1 VRINK
6 GEILKLI
13 GCLLLLSG
21 WLIVM
26 ATLDVLSAYQQRA
39 AFLFAGLAVEGLGL
53 ALLSFGYTAV
63 QRRCR

>member
-1 VRINK
+1 M
-6 GEILKLI
+6 KLI

-26 ATLDVLSAYQQRA
+26 AALDVLTAYQQRA

-53 ALLSFGYTAV
+53 ALLTYGYTTAE
-63 QRRCR
+63 RKSR